1 MLDNV
6 PPPIP
11 PLPNM
16 GMLQRM
22 PAQPGGVPITT
33 QPMPMNVVPPA
44 SVPRP
49 GMPPVMSGASPLP
62 QQGLINT
69 KNPLH
74 PRKSKYKSK
83 WEQIPLQRL
92 FELQSNLYKAF
103 FLIL

>member
-62 QQGLINT
+62 QQGLIN
-69 KNPLH
+69 K
-74 PRKSKYKSK
+74 K
-83 WEQIPLQRL
+83 IPFTRVRVNTRVNGMKFLCKDFL
-92 FELQSNLYKAF
+92 NYKAICTKPF
-103 FLIL
+103 F